1 MTFWLGYVDPAEQAT
16 MLLDRVRVDAYA
28 RAIAATVCPGDVV
41 VDLGTGSA
49 VLAMLAARAGARRVY
64 AVERTGAIALARAL
78 IAHNQLAEVVVPL
91 RADVEALDALPE
103 APRVIV
109 AELLGHFAPAED
121 VHRLYRLARRWARPD
136 AVTIPAS
143 YQLVFAAARPAGLAR
158 DLAAVA
164 EVAGLDLAPLAD
176 RLRRRPSYARLASA
190 DLLGPEVV
198 DDAHDAS
205 APTPTR
211 FAAAVPVATPGPV
224 TAIAVS
230 FRATLAPGVTLATA
244 VGAPPTHWLQTV
256 LPVDPPLPAAPGDV
270 LDVEVIPRAVVAGG
284 TWAWTVRN
292 RGAVRAMDAID
303 ALVGERDDLLAQL
316 GVRRG
321 GPLPVTPA
329 VARLAVA
336 LGAPPP
342 AQLDVDAIAARL
354 GAAWPARYA
363 DRDEA
368 RAHALLV
375 LRELDRVAE

>member
-28 RAIAATVCPGDVV
+28 RAIAATVRPGDVV
-41 VDLGTGSA
+41 VDLGTGSG

-78 IAHNQLAEVVVPL
+78 IAHNRLADVVVPV
-91 RADVEALDALPE
+91 RADVEGLDDLPD

-143 YQLVFAAARPAGLAR
+143 YQLVFAAARPAALAR
-158 DLAAVA
+158 ELAAVA
-164 EVAGLDLAPLAD
+164 DVAGLDLAPLAD
-176 RLRRRPSYARLASA
+176 RLRHRPSYARLAPA
-190 DLLGPEVV
+190 ELLGPEVCGA
-198 DDAHDAS
+198 DHDAS

-211 FAAAVPVATPGPV
+211 FTAAVPIASAGPV

-230 FRATLAPGVTLATA
+230 FLATLAPGVTLTTA
-244 VGAPPTHWLQTV
+244 VDAAPTHWLQTV
-256 LPVDPPLPAAPGDV
+256 LPLEPPLPAAPGDV
-270 LDVEVIPRAVVAGG
+270 LDVEVIPRAIVAGG

-292 RGAVRAMDAID
+292 RGEARAMDAVD

-321 GPLPVTPA
+321 GPLPVSPA

-336 LGAPPP
+336 LGAAPPDH
-342 AQLDVDAIAARL
+342 LDVEAFTDRL
-354 GAAWPARYA
+354 CAAWPARYA
-363 DRDEA
+363 DREDA
-368 RAHALLV
+368 RQQALLL
-375 LRELDRVAE
+375 LRALDRVGE